1 MRFRPMNRAALAVAL
16 GLAFSAAPAFAQLA
30 VPAETPPAGYD
41 GVEYVDSAGC
51 VFARI
56 DVGGRVE
63 WVPRVGPDRQQLCG
77 MEPSVAVVAAPEPV
91 IEPVPVTEPVI
102 EASMPAP
109 APQPV
114 APPRTAM
121 RTMASMPAPP
131 PPMVVAAPVQLVP
144 VQVILPDTLP
154 APEVA
159 LAAPCPDPSSIAAQ
173 YLENSIVPGCTT
185 ARAPSPDV
193 VYGTDHPRP
202 RPNHSP
208 IARLRVDRPSPPPG
222 YAHVWTDGRLNP
234 YRGIRTV
241 EGDAQMRMV
250 WTDTVPRRLVA
261 SE

>member
-1 MRFRPMNRAALAVAL
+1 MAVAMTLAL
-16 GLAFSAAPAFAQLA
+16 GGAPAMAQLA
-30 VPAETPPAGYD
+30 TPAERPPAGYD
-41 GVEYVDSAGC
+41 GLEYVDSAGC

-63 WVPRVGPDRQQLCG
+63 WVPRVGQDRQQLCG
-77 MEPSVAVVAAPEPV
+77 QEPSVASAAAPMPEPMP
-91 IEPVPVTEPVI
+91 EPMI
-102 EASMPAP
+102 EAAAPAP

-121 RTMASMPAPP
+121 RTTAAAPAPP
-131 PPMVVAAPVQLVP
+131 PPVIAPARAQLIP

-154 APEVA
+154 ASDVT
-159 LAAPCPDPSSIAAQ
+159 LAAPCPDPAGIAAE
-173 YLENSIVPGCTT
+173 YLENSVVPGCTT
-185 ARAPSPDV
+185 ARAPSRDL

-202 RPNHSP
+202 RNTHSP
-208 IARLRVDRPSPPPG
+208 IARLRVERPSPPPG
-222 YAHVWTDGRLNP
+222 YANVWTDGRLNP

-261 SE
+261 AD